1 MSSSPTSVLDELH
14 YFFKIVVSN
23 VVVLK
28 TILQCLLIDLKV
40 DYLEKKMSQPKT
52 FLVVDCIVILDD

>member
-1 MSSSPTSVLDELH
+1 M
-14 YFFKIVVSN
+14 
-23 VVVLK
+23 VLK